1 MIGRRTVL
9 TGAGAAVVV
18 GLAPRAAWAA
28 TEADVVV
35 IGAGIAGLTAA
46 MQLQEAGA
54 RVVVVEARD
63 RVGGRMLTLDK
74 LPGRPEA
81 GGLQVGGG
89 YGNLRSMIDWAGL
102 ELDDPDAPT
111 SRGFALHIGGS
122 LIAPDAWAGSP
133 ANRLAAAEKAMQP
146 PALLNAILNKLPQ
159 LPEPDGWMA
168 ADMAAQDVALA
179 ETLAHSGLSAEAQR
193 LAACNVNGNS
203 AGTLSTLHLLR
214 AAAIF
219 RAGAGPTQT
228 IRGGSMRLPEAM
240 AAKLKTPVRLA
251 TPVTGLRV
259 ERDGV
264 DVRLAG
270 GQTLRAR
277 YAISAIPFSVL
288 RQAVAMDAPL
298 SPQQASAI
306 AGMPYT
312 RITQLHL
319 TATEPFWES
328 DGLPKYLWSDG
339 MLARVFDYGG
349 GHGGV
354 HDLVFWLNGEHADWA
369 DRLAPEAVAAK
380 LVAAYEAARPA
391 AKGKLVARA
400 DGLHS
405 WQREQWSR
413 GAYHHWAPGQMS
425 RLATACLEP
434 AGRLHFAGEH
444 VATAASGLEGACEAA
459 VRAASAI
466 LGDL

>member
-9 TGAGAAVVV
+9 KGAGAAVVA

-28 TEADVVV
+28 TDADVVV

-54 RVVVVEARD
+54 KAIVVEARD
-63 RVGGRMLTLDK
+63 RVGGRMLTLDR

-81 GGLQVGGG
+81 GGLQVGVN

-102 ELDDPDAPT
+102 ELDDPAPPA
-111 SRGFALHIGGS
+111 RGFALHIGGR
-122 LIAPDAWAGSP
+122 LVAPDAWAGSP
-133 ANRLAAAEKAMQP
+133 ANALAGPEKAIQP
-146 PALLNAILNKLPQ
+146 PALLNFILSKLPQ
-159 LPEPDGWMA
+159 LTEPDGWMA
-168 ADMAAQDVALA
+168 AGAAAQDVALA
-179 ETLAHSGLSAEAQR
+179 EVLARSGMSAEAQR
-193 LAACNVNGNS
+193 LAACNINGNS
-203 AGTLSTLHLLR
+203 AGTLSALHLLR

-240 AAKLKTPVRLA
+240 AAKLKAPVRLA
-251 TPVTGLRV
+251 TPVTGMRV

-270 GQTLRAR
+270 GRTLRAR

-288 RQAVAMDAPL
+288 REAVAIDAPL

-319 TATEPFWES
+319 TATEPLWES

-354 HDLVFWLNGEHADWA
+354 HDMVFWLNGEHADWA

-400 DGLHS
+400 EGVHS
-405 WQREQWSR
+405 WQREMWSR

-425 RLATACLEP
+425 RLAAACLDP

-444 VATAASGLEGACEAA
+444 VATAGSGLEGACEAG

-466 LGDL
+466 LGEL